1 MLARRVTRTIFNGV
15 EETQD
20 TQDPTG
26 NTVPFVMTSAQF
38 LYVGFFGKFQARHFS
53 FDTAN
58 TNSTTMTVEYWDG
71 DSWESVKDLV
81 DETNGFQKD
90 GFVSWVNQDDW
101 AQTTVTPIDD
111 VELYYVRFSV
121 SADLSAGTTLQS
133 VLNLYSDDGLLRRYY
148 PELVSDSRY
157 LPPGR
162 SNFLEQHLA
171 AKDKVVLKLKQ
182 RRVIDD
188 EAQIVDINEVSI
200 AAMYAA
206 VKIILAFIDQ
216 DDEVL
221 QRTEAAFGNEI
232 NDLVKSID
240 ANKDGIVSDHERA
253 DLGFGRAVRR

>member
-1 MLARRVTRTIFNGV
+1 MLARRVTRTIFDGS
-15 EETQD
+15 EETQN
-20 TQDPTG
+20 TNDPTAG
-26 NTVPFVMTSAQF
+26 NTAFVMTTAQF

-53 FDTAN
+53 FGTAN
-58 TNSTTMTVEYWDG
+58 TNPTTVSVEYWDG
-71 DSWESVKDLV
+71 STWSSVKDVV
-81 DETNGFQKD
+81 DETQGFTQE
-90 GFVSWVNQDDW
+90 GFISWENEDNW
-101 AQTTVTPIDD
+101 ELTTVSPIDD

-121 SADLSAGTTLQS
+121 SADLSAGTSLNS
-133 VLNLYSDDGLLRRYY
+133 VLNLYSDDGTLRRYY

-162 SNFLEQHLA
+162 TDFLEQHLA

-188 EAQIVDINEVSI
+188 ESQIVDINEVGV

-206 VKIILAFIDQ
+206 VKIILAFVDQ

-221 QRTEAAFGNEI
+221 QRTEAAFNNEI

-240 ANKDGIVSDHERA
+240 ANKDGIVSDHERT
-253 DLGFGRAVRR
+253 DLGFSRAVRR